1 MSETESETDPNL
13 SDLGP
18 KPDAEIEPGEP
29 NPGGADAVPQ
39 VDGIDGEAAD
49 ADPVPR
55 DLDPDNNPVT
65 GELPLEVK
73 QGEDTST
80 EATRASGDEAGEGG
94 DDGDGGDDVATE
106 DEAPV

>member
-1 MSETESETDPNL
+1 MSETDPAL

-39 VDGIDGEAAD
+39 GDGVDGEAAD

-65 GELPLEVK
+65 GELPLAVT

-80 EATRASGDEAGEGG
+80 EATK
-94 DDGDGGDDVATE
+94 GDGGEDDDGQGSQE
-106 DEAPV
+106 SPV